1 MHPGDGP
8 SAPSGR
14 LILKGARL
22 FDGEGFRDGCAVVIE
37 DRRIA
42 GVVREY
48 DIAGEAV
55 VDLGG
60 GLLAPGFVDAQV
72 NGGGGKLLNT
82 SPDVAT
88 IRTIAAAH
96 RAHGTVALLPTVITD
111 APRILED
118 AIAAVRQA
126 VAEAV
131 PGVLGIH
138 IEGPFLDPA
147 RKGAHAGRFLREM
160 TDADVAW
167 LGSTSL
173 ATVLTTV
180 APNRVTPAQI
190 RALAAAGVIVS
201 LGHSDAGYDAATAA
215 LDAGARGFTHLYN
228 AMSQMNGREPGM
240 VGAALSDP
248 RAFAGIIAD
257 GYHVHAAA
265 FRAAFAAMGPERLM
279 LVSDAMPPAA
289 GGPPDFDLQGR
300 TVKLVQGRL
309 ELSDGTLAGSALT
322 MDAAV
327 RHCVARLGIDLSAA
341 LRMASLT
348 PARFLGRDHELGR
361 IAQDY
366 LASLVHL
373 GDDLSVRRTWIE
385 GQ

>member
-1 MHPGDGP
+1 MQRLDEP
-8 SAPSGR
+8 PSGR
-14 LILKGARL
+14 KRLILTGARI
-22 FDGEGFRDGCAVVIE
+22 FDGANFRDGCAVVIE

-42 GVVREY
+42 DVVPV
-48 DIAGEAV
+48 AAVANEACL
-55 VDLGG
+55 DLHG
-60 GLLAPGFVDAQV
+60 GLLAPGFVDVQV
-72 NGGGGKLLNT
+72 NGGGGKLLNAT
-82 SPDVAT
+82 PDVAT
-88 IRTIAAAH
+88 IRSIAAAH

-118 AIAAVRQA
+118 AIATVRQA

-131 PGVLGIH
+131 PGVIGIH
-138 IEGPFLDPA
+138 VEGPFLDPA

-160 TDADVAW
+160 TEADVAW
-167 LGSTSL
+167 LGSTGL
-173 ATVLTTV
+173 ATVLTTI
-180 APNRVTPAQI
+180 APNRVTPAQVA
-190 RALAAAGVIVS
+190 ALTAAGVIVS
-201 LGHSDAGYDAATAA
+201 LGHSDAGFEAATAA
-215 LDAGARGFTHLYN
+215 LDAGATGFTHLYN
-228 AMSQMNGREPGM
+228 AMSQINGREPGM

-248 RAFAGIIAD
+248 RAFAGIIGD
-257 GYHVHAAA
+257 GHHVHDAA
-265 FRAAFAAMGPERLM
+265 FSAAFAAMGPERLM

-300 TVKLVQGRL
+300 AVKQVNGRL
-309 ELSDGTLAGSALT
+309 ELSDGTLAGSVLT

-327 RHCVARLGIDLSAA
+327 RHCVTRLGIDLPAA

-348 PARFLGRDHELGR
+348 PARFLRRDHELGR
-361 IAQDY
+361 IAPSH